1 MIGHGLCYNDSLVF
15 LLILG
20 KEEGER
26 KEDKEENEGNKS
38 GTCYI
43 PPA

>member
-1 MIGHGLCYNDSLVF
+1 MYNDSLVF
-15 LLILG
+15 LLLLG
-20 KEEGER
+20 KKKER
-26 KEDKEENEGNKS
+26 EKKTKRKNEGNKS